1 MIGAFLLEYAFM
13 HPDLQPFII
22 TQLAGV
28 FALLTRLGWLDV
40 EEYRNIQEDINQFLQ
55 VCSGTS

>member
-1 MIGAFLLEYAFM
+1 M

-28 FALLTRLGWLDV
+28 LALLTRLGWLDLDEFQNV
-40 EEYRNIQEDINQFLQ
+40 EKDINQFLQ
-55 VCSGTS
+55 VKL

>member
-1 MIGAFLLEYAFM
+1 M